1 VTNDE
6 LESLLREEFAAAA
19 PSDFEDLLS
28 RCHAAGWQNADGAPA
43 APAVPVKKIHKRG
56 IGRILAAAA
65 MFVLLL
71 GGGVYGYHLTGIP
84 TDHIQMDVNPSIEL
98 TLNTFGRV
106 ISCEPVNTDAD
117 PIVDRFD
124 LQGRSLDYAV
134 AKLTGALM
142 DAGYIT
148 DEKNTVLVG
157 AYGSRTALSAELAEQ
172 AASAVSDAA
181 REGGVKAAVL
191 SHYFTATDQLS
202 ALARAL
208 GVSQSKAALISSFN
222 GLLPDYDSD
231 NLARLSVTELGV
243 LADAYDTADNAL
255 TISGTPYNAGHL
267 DADQALSAARQA
279 LTASGKTANDLL
291 AKLGVDKNG
300 LSYYVTG
307 SNGAQKYNYLISAVT
322 GKVADSAVTAIG
334 AVTDNTDNTGG
345 TDTPSAPPATAKPAV
360 TARPAVTA
368 PPVATA
374 APVATPAPTP
384 TKPVVT
390 APPSS
395 GTDLN

>member
-1 VTNDE
+1 MTNDE
-6 LESLLREEFAAAA
+6 LESLLREGFAAAA

-28 RCHAAGWQNADGAPA
+28 RCHAAGWQDTDETPA
-43 APAVPVKKIHKRG
+43 APAAPVKKIHKRG

-84 TDHIQMDVNPSIEL
+84 TDYIQMDVNPSIEL

-117 PIVDRFD
+117 PIVGRFD

-134 AKLTGALM
+134 AKLTGAM
-142 DAGYIT
+142 MEAGYIT

-157 AYGSRTALSAELAEQ
+157 AYGNRTALSAELAEQ

-243 LADAYDTADNAL
+243 LADAYDTANNAL

-307 SNGAQKYNYLISAVT
+307 SNGAQKYNYLVSAVT
-322 GKVADSAVTAIG
+322 GRVADSAVTVIG
-334 AVTDNTDNTGG
+334 TVTGNAGG

-368 PPVATA
+368 KPAATA
-374 APVATPAPTP
+374 APVTTPTPTPTP

-395 GTDLN
+395 CTDLN

>member
-1 VTNDE
+1 
-6 LESLLREEFAAAA
+6 
-19 PSDFEDLLS
+19 
-28 RCHAAGWQNADGAPA
+28 
-43 APAVPVKKIHKRG
+43 
-56 IGRILAAAA
+56 
-65 MFVLLL
+65 
-71 GGGVYGYHLTGIP
+71 
-84 TDHIQMDVNPSIEL
+84 
-98 TLNTFGRV
+98 
-106 ISCEPVNTDAD
+106 
-117 PIVDRFD
+117 
-124 LQGRSLDYAV
+124 
-134 AKLTGALM
+134 
-142 DAGYIT
+142 
-148 DEKNTVLVG
+148 
-157 AYGSRTALSAELAEQ
+157 TALSAELAEQ

-255 TISGTPYNAGHL
+255 TISGTPYNADHL

-291 AKLGVDKNG
+291 VKLGVDKNG

-307 SNGAQKYNYLISAVT
+307 SNGAQKYNYLVSAVT
-322 GKVADSAVTAIG
+322 GRVADSAVTVIG
-334 AVTDNTDNTGG
+334 TVTGNAGG

-368 PPVATA
+368 KPAATA
-374 APVATPAPTP
+374 APVTTPTPTPTP

-395 GTDLN
+395 CTDLN